1 MPHHFIA
8 NETQVTASSLHHP
21 PLDFSL
27 HVCDL
32 YASSQHSLTKIQTP
46 YTAVYL
52 SEEDEYVKVD
62 VEDQELDLTV
72 CHRLLLARLVADIM
86 QAVLSP
92 PRVQASA
99 REQDH
104 LVRLQFRYLGYWLRL
119 FLTLGA

>member
-1 MPHHFIA
+1 MPHRFIA
-8 NETQVTASSLHHP
+8 DETQVTASSLHHP
-21 PLDFSL
+21 SLDFSL

-32 YASSQHSLTKIQTP
+32 YASSQHPLTKLQTP

-72 CHRLLLARLVADIM
+72 CHRLLPARLVTYIM

-92 PRVQASA
+92 PCIQASA

-104 LVRLQFRYLGYWLRL
+104 LVRLQFRYLGHWLRL
-119 FLTLGA
+119 FLTLVA